1 MSTDNCRKKDDL
13 AAVIEVVDSFVCHQW
28 KLTKTSRG
36 SWFEDLS
43 LILQYVPTTY

>member
-1 MSTDNCRKKDDL
+1 MSTDNCRKNDDL
-13 AAVIEVVDSFVCHQW
+13 ATIKMVVDSFVCNQW

-36 SWFEDLS
+36 SWFEDLG